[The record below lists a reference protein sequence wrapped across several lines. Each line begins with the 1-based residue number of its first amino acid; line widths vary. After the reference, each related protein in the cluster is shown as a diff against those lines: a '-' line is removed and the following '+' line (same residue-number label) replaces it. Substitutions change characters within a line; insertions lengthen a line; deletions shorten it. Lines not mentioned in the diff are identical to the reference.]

1 MSKNSIRQTVK
12 TVSSWREGLSH
23 IKEKRRKQAERNR
36 NRNRKRNIN
45 PKSFSS

>member
-23 IKEKRRKQAERNR
+23 IKEQKRKQQERNK
-36 NRNRKRNIN
+36 RKFKKKN
-45 PKSFSS
+45 